1 MNAPDPSRLNPPAT
15 ATGRHSG
22 FVRAVLLL
30 VGGTALAH
38 GITAAAMP
46 ILSRLYS
53 PADFGLLAVFAGSL
67 GIVSVVAC
75 LRLELAIA
83 LPATTAEATD
93 LLWLS
98 LLCCALFSAVL
109 AVPVLLLPDTVA
121 KALGQPALAPF
132 LGLLP
137 LGVLLAGCYSALQFW
152 HVREKRFGWLA
163 KTRIVQSGGSAGA
176 QIALGLGQAGPI
188 GLLIGQ
194 LLNTG
199 IACLALA
206 GALQRRGPRPS
217 WMRIQE
223 MFGRYRRFP
232 LLSAPEA
239 LANAAALQLPVILIA
254 GAASPAE
261 AGYLSMAMFVI
272 QAPMSLIGTAI
283 SQVYLSQAPMAL
295 REQRLGTF
303 TAEVLGGLIKSGAG
317 PLIAIGLL
325 APLLFAPVFGAGWE
339 RAGWLVAWMTP
350 WFLAQF
356 LAVPLSMSLHVC
368 GRQREALWLQ
378 LAGLALRVGMVLIAI
393 EWAPGAVAET
403 YAVSGAL
410 FYTCYLSMVL
420 YSTGATPGAIR
431 QHLNA
436 GLKSIFGWT
445 IAASILALIIATIQR

>member
-1 MNAPDPSRLNPPAT
+1 
-15 ATGRHSG
+15 
-22 FVRAVLLL
+22 
-30 VGGTALAH
+30 
-38 GITAAAMP
+38 
-46 ILSRLYS
+46 
-53 PADFGLLAVFAGSL
+53 
-67 GIVSVVAC
+67 
-75 LRLELAIA
+75 
-83 LPATTAEATD
+83 
-93 LLWLS
+93 
-98 LLCCALFSAVL
+98 
-109 AVPVLLLPDTVA
+109 
-121 KALGQPALAPF
+121 
-132 LGLLP
+132 
-137 LGVLLAGCYSALQFW
+137 
-152 HVREKRFGWLA
+152 
-163 KTRIVQSGGSAGA
+163 
-176 QIALGLGQAGPI
+176 
-188 GLLIGQ
+188 
-194 LLNTG
+194 
-199 IACLALA
+199 
-206 GALQRRGPRPS
+206 
-217 WMRIQE
+217 MRIQE